1 MAREADKR
9 PGINVF
15 ATTVGPGE
23 SNTGELKVRT
33 PKAETLSSVASDA
46 SNRAEQLA
54 TLPRTGRRPKITSI
68 GITKRS
74 FRLMGPEGR
83 SHFEMATRYYKS
95 RCQSLYT
102 NFGHVSE
109 AVAVMVANSAS
120 QNAIA
125 RWYKNRAIAEED
137 MGQSG
142 HLIDRAIKY
151 ENSARQMEL
160 SAWEMC
166 AREAK
171 AYREL
176 RDQGG
181 GINWG
186 GDNAEQQLPRSVVKR
201 HSSMAKFYEYQES
214 KAQQKVVPL
223 EPAQPERGDNNGMDP
238 GSDESGSDSGSLGDL
253 LGSEGDS

>member
-1 MAREADKR
+1 MAKEADLR
-9 PGINVF
+9 PGTNVF
-15 ATTVGPGE
+15 ATTVGDNE

-33 PKAETLSSVASDA
+33 PKAQDLSSVASDA
-46 SNRAEQLA
+46 SKRAEQLA
-54 TLPRTGRRPKITSI
+54 NIPRTGRRPKITNV

-83 SHFEMATRYYKS
+83 SHFEQAVKYHS
-95 RCQSLYT
+95 ARCQTLYV

-109 AVAVMVANSAS
+109 CVSLMVANSAT

-125 RWYKNRAIAEED
+125 RWYQNRGIELED
-137 MGQSG
+137 MALVDKGV
-142 HLIDRAIKY
+142 KY
-151 ENSARQMEL
+151 QNSARQMEL

-186 GDNAEQQLPRSVVKR
+186 GDNAEQQLPRSVVKK

-214 KAQQKVVPL
+214 KAQQKVVPA
-223 EPAQPERGDNNGMDP
+223 EPAQPERGDNDLDT
-238 GSDESGSDSGSLGDL
+238 GSNEGGPDSGTLSNLFGT
-253 LGSEGDS
+253 EGKH